1 MHAPKPRTTH
11 RSSPDR
17 RTGLRPIATC
27 LAAAALLTPVAA
39 SAGRAQVGSTV
50 GLYSTWDLVGGQ
62 SIGHGWRDGAE
73 VQSVQVSGDP
83 SSASIQVYDGVASA
97 AVRFDSTGTLQTPA
111 DPDGLAF
118 GGHRAASAKRS
129 AGALAISASSSYAG
143 YDNGPYR
150 RHAWVSGYTW
160 AEVVES
166 FEVRYAADR
175 VEPVTVTL
183 RMTVDG
189 AMAGNDGS
197 AVSGNGLVNGLQGY
211 AVLANTDQ
219 GVGQVPG
226 LAPAL
231 WRVETSATDQV
242 FTVTGTLLN
251 PSCPV
256 GKTYCESFVGLWAA
270 LDLRSR
276 VAATGEI
283 VYTPSGAPFDADF
296 GVQLALDFSP
306 GVTVRQFDEHG
317 EYEALHGWVNSTA
330 PVPEPAT
337 WATLLA
343 GLAGIAGLRRRA
355 RR

>member
-1 MHAPKPRTTH
+1 VA
-11 RSSPDR
+11 
-17 RTGLRPIATC
+17 AC
-27 LAAAALLTPVAA
+27 LATAAALLAPGLAH
-39 SAGRAQVGSTV
+39 AGRAQAGSTV
-50 GLYSTWDLVGGQ
+50 GLYSTWDLVGGATTGQ
-62 SIGHGWRDGAE
+62 GWRDGTE
-73 VQSVQVSGDP
+73 VQSVQVNGDP
-83 SSASIQVYDGVASA
+83 SAASIQVDDGVSSA
-97 AVRFDSTGTLQTPA
+97 VVRFDSAGALQTPA

-118 GGHRAASAKRS
+118 GGHRAASANRS
-129 AGALAISASSSYAG
+129 AGVLAISASSSYAG
-143 YDNGPYR
+143 YDNGANR
-150 RHAWVSGYTW
+150 RQAWVSGYTW

-197 AVSGNGLVNGLQGY
+197 TVTGNGLVNGLQGY
-211 AVLANTDQ
+211 AVLSNTDQ
-219 GVGQVPG
+219 GVGQIPG
-226 LAPAL
+226 LTEAL
-231 WRVETSATDQV
+231 WRVETSATDQM

-256 GKTYCESFVGLWAA
+256 GQTHCENFIGLWAA

-283 VYTPSGAPFDADF
+283 VYTPSGAPFDADY

-306 GVTVRQFDEHG
+306 GVTVRQFDAHG
-317 EYEALHGWVNSTA
+317 EYEALHGWVNRAA

-343 GLAGIAGLRRRA
+343 GLAGVGALARRAQRRRHTA
-355 RR
+355 TA